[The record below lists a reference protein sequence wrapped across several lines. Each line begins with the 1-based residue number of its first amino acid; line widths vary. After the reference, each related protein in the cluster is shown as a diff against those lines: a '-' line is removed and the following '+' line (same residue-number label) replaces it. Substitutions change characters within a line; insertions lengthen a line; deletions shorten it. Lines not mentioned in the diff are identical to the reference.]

1 MDQHV
6 LGLRRG
12 ARNAA
17 TGDAGESPAA
27 ERRGSL
33 AEILGQLHDT
43 VTIAPATD
51 LTHPIDEDWNAAR

>member
-12 ARNAA
+12 AQNAA
-17 TGDAGESPAA
+17 TGDAGESSAT

-51 LTHPIDEDWNAAR
+51 LTHPIDEDWNSAR